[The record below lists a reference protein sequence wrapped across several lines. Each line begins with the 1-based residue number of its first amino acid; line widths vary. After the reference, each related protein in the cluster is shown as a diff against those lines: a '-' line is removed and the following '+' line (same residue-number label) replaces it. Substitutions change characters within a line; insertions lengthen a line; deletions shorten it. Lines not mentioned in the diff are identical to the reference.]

1 MSDDWLDVQE
11 FSKLVGCS
19 TARLRLLVRCGLLKP
34 WGFYLKYGPAEP
46 IAATPRLVVMAGD
59 GAEVVTFSAE
69 LLTDP
74 RFLVLATNSIDPVKW
89 GPGWNG
95 PRDAK
100 LVGFLD
106 PKRVRVLE
114 PGKKVTQIMRR
125 IGGIPTRTGR

>member
-1 MSDDWLDVQE
+1 MTNEWLDVQE

-34 WGFYLKYGPAEP
+34 WGFYLKYSPAEP

-89 GPGWNG
+89 GPGWEG
-95 PRDAK
+95 RRDAK

-114 PGKKVTQIMRR
+114 PGKKVTPTMRR
-125 IGGIPTRTGR
+125 IGGIPTRTGA